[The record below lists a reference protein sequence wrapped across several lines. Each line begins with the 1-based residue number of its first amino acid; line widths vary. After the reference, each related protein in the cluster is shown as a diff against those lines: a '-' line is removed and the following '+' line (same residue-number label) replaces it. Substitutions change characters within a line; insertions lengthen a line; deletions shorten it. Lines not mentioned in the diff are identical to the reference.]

1 MTKLRKMASPSRPH
15 KASLPG
21 TEFHAAF
28 NLFADRSL
36 ELQIATPATNPVARW
51 VESVQVWMPGSGGDS
66 QDSQEQT
73 DWTARAKGMAP
84 ISKFGYFDI
93 LTQIALEFLSQTLEY
108 VGNDVLKAS
117 QGT

>member
-1 MTKLRKMASPSRPH
+1 MASPGRPH

-21 TEFHAAF
+21 TESHGAY
-28 NLFADRSL
+28 NLYTDRLL
-36 ELQIATPATNPVARW
+36 ELQTAAPSTNPVARW

-84 ISKFGYFDI
+84 ISKFGDFYI

-108 VGNDVLKAS
+108 VRNDVLKAS